1 MSEHVEKVPTYD
13 IPSAIKGTTIIT
25 PELYAQLYQ
34 RSIQD
39 PEEFWAEQ
47 ADKFVTWFKKWDKI
61 LEWDFHRPILNG
73 LSVETECFV
82 QLP

>member
-1 MSEHVEKVPTYD
+1 MSEQVAKVPTYD
-13 IPSAIKGTTIIT
+13 IPAALKGTTAIT

-47 ADKFVTWFKKWDKI
+47 AEKFVTWFKKWDKV
-61 LEWDFHRPILNG
+61 LEWDFHAGANQVVHRWQAERFL
-73 LSVETECFV
+73 
-82 QLP
+82 